1 MLDLTKL
8 ATYLDSF
15 EKGDPNYDTA
25 CFIKSKIATD
35 LQDRETINNGEEDD
49 LTDNDITMSTP
60 DQQSSKNQEGEMMDG
75 VFQEL
80 DALNQI
86 KEEKEEIKLDP
97 RQEVT
102 RNPNL
107 DSASP
112 EDFGNN
118 SLNTKQATLFQI
130 LQKKLNK

>member
-8 ATYLDSF
+8 ATYLDTF
-15 EKGDPNYDTA
+15 AKGDPNYDTA
-25 CFIKSKIATD
+25 CFIKSKIAAD

-60 DQQSSKNQEGEMMDG
+60 DQQASSNHEGEIMSG

-112 EDFGNN
+112 EDFGDN

-130 LQKKLNK
+130 LQRKLNK